1 MKIGVDVVAI
11 ARVERMLSERPSMEA
26 RLFTATES
34 DYCRAR
40 QNPARHFAGTLAA
53 KEAVIKAL
61 ELGTLA
67 RWGRSIEIVRTESG
81 APLASVTGYEREP
94 LAVSIS
100 HDGPVALAVC
110 VSTPARSDEHV
121 RYGRSRGEGA
131 RSAMAVCVVP
141 SS

>member
-11 ARVERMLSERPSMEA
+11 ERVERMLSERPTMEA

-34 DYCRAR
+34 DYCRGRA
-40 QNPARHFAGTLAA
+40 NPARHFAGTLAA

-67 RWGRSIEIVRTESG
+67 RWGRSIEIVRTEAG
-81 APLASVTGYEREP
+81 APQASVIGYEREP

-110 VSTPARSDEHV
+110 V
-121 RYGRSRGEGA
+121 
-131 RSAMAVCVVP
+131 VP
-141 SS
+141 V